1 MKPFMSS
8 AESSRDPSGDDA
20 RVCSLRRNETTLLTL
35 LVMIAAVASTGLSAG
50 QNAPAARLASATAVH
65 CRFST
70 VATVGWQGGE
80 PRASQKPVTLTLAFE
95 AVNIEEGSARSAEQN
110 GVVDVTVR
118 FANDVLHFM
127 QSFREGPLYVTS
139 IFPVAADGSRLI
151 AVHSR
156 HEFTKVQ
163 VPGFTSRP
171 EQYYGSCEITP

>member
-1 MKPFMSS
+1 MKHFMSS
-8 AESSRDPSGDDA
+8 GESSLDPTGDDA
-20 RVCSLRRNETTLLTL
+20 RVRSSRRNETTLLTL
-35 LVMIAAVASTGLSAG
+35 LVMIWAVAATVLGAED
-50 QNAPAARLASATAVH
+50 APAARLASATAVR

-70 VATVGWQGGE
+70 MATVDWQGGE
-80 PRASQKPVTLTLAFE
+80 PRSSQKPSTLTLAFE
-95 AVNIEEGSARSAEQN
+95 AVNIDEGSARSAEQN

-127 QSFREGPLYVTS
+127 QSLREGPLYVTS